1 MPTSKQH
8 ALADDLLS
16 IVSGH
21 VAKIPDDRP
30 NHCSS
35 KISLHDAVMS
45 ALAVM
50 HLKYPS
56 LLEFDEAKLKPEIA
70 HNIRSLYNVKQI
82 PCDTYMRELVDP
94 VKPADLRKIFT
105 KLFAVVQRSNRLK
118 HFKYL
123 DEGYLAAIDG
133 TGHFSSGTIHC
144 NECCCKHPKG
154 KGPQYYHQLLAMC
167 LVKPGMKEVLPL
179 MPEPIIQQIDV
190 SKNDCEKNALKRLL
204 EHVRCEHPHLKLV
217 LGLDGLYS
225 DGPTITLIRSYGH
238 NFIAV
243 AREGDHQALMNTV
256 DELDTQ
262 DQVSRHQFTDEKGFS
277 HWFRFVNDVP
287 INKSNPDVLVNYLEY
302 VETSPKGKKF
312 SCTWVTSIELTT
324 TSVTKVMRGG
334 RARWKIENETFNTL
348 KTQGYNLEHNYG
360 HGKQHL
366 ATNLAILML
375 LAFLIDQVEQLACPI
390 FRAAW
395 HHKRSK
401 ISLWLTIKSLFDWF
415 LIDCWHS
422 LLLAITQG
430 GGQGQSIRSL
440 IPDTS

>member
-1 MPTSKQH
+1 MISFISGVEKNSITSIFANFQLHSVQFEDTFPAPLIPTSKQHALKQH

-94 VKPADLRKIFT
+94 VKPDDLRKIFT
-105 KLFAVVQRSNRLK
+105 KLFAVVQGSNRLK

-123 DEGYLAAIDG
+123 DEGYLA
-133 TGHFSSGTIHC
+133 
-144 NECCCKHPKG
+144 
-154 KGPQYYHQLLAMC
+154 
-167 LVKPGMKEVLPL
+167 
-179 MPEPIIQQIDV
+179 
-190 SKNDCEKNALKRLL
+190 
-204 EHVRCEHPHLKLV
+204 
-217 LGLDGLYS
+217 
-225 DGPTITLIRSYGH
+225 
-238 NFIAV
+238 
-243 AREGDHQALMNTV
+243 
-256 DELDTQ
+256 
-262 DQVSRHQFTDEKGFS
+262 
-277 HWFRFVNDVP
+277 
-287 INKSNPDVLVNYLEY
+287 
-302 VETSPKGKKF
+302 
-312 SCTWVTSIELTT
+312 
-324 TSVTKVMRGG
+324 
-334 RARWKIENETFNTL
+334 
-348 KTQGYNLEHNYG
+348 QGYNLEHNYG

-366 ATNLAILML
+366 ATNLAILMFL
-375 LAFLIDQVEQLACPI
+375 TFLIDQVEQLACPI

-440 IPDTS
+440 ITDTS